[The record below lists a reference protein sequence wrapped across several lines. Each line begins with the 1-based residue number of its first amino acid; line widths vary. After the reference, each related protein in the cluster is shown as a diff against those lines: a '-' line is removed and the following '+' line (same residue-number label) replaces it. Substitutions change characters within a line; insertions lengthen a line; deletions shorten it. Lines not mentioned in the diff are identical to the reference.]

1 MKAVEIYIKT
11 EERLQPPPGG
21 SYADYDAHPCWQK
34 HNIQRIIPP
43 DQEKALKILKAA
55 AEQKNITLKIYD
67 VKTFSGKIKAFIH
80 GIRTTPFTIIG
91 TKRIEGIANLDALE
105 KII

>member
-1 MKAVEIYIKT
+1 MKAIEVYIKT

-34 HNIQRIIPP
+34 HNIRRIITP
-43 DQEKALKILKAA
+43 DHERALKNLKAET
-55 AEQKNITLKIYD
+55 EQKNIALKIYD
-67 VKTFSGKIKAFIH
+67 VTTFSGKFKAFIR

-91 TKRIEGIANLDALE
+91 TNRIEGIADPDKLVNIL
-105 KII
+105 